1 MTRSETDNICPLCG
15 SLEASLLHRDLS
27 TRWRREFRRCPTCD
41 LAFVPPSFHLTAE
54 EERARYLL
62 HRNDAHDPG
71 YRAFLR
77 RLWDVLKP
85 RLPPGARGLDYG
97 AGPGPALA
105 AIMREDGFDVRV
117 YDPFFHPDDAALCD
131 SYDFVTCTETAEHFR
146 SPAKEFRRLDALTGT
161 PGWLGV
167 MTGMLDTW
175 DAFSG
180 WHYHMDPTH
189 VCFYSRA
196 TMLWIAERHGWQVL
210 FPRKDVVLFRK
221 G

>member
-27 TRWRREFRRCPTCD
+27 TWWRREFRRCPTCG

-62 HRNDAHDPG
+62 HRNDPHDPG

-117 YDPFFHPDDAALCD
+117 YDPFFHPDDAALRD

-161 PGWLGV
+161 PGWLAV
-167 MTGMLDTW
+167 MTAMLDTW
-175 DAFSG
+175 DAFPG

-189 VCFYSRA
+189 VCFYSRS
-196 TMLWIAERHGWQVL
+196 TMLWIAERHRWEAL